1 MSVARGTTYLALDVE
16 DSDETGHVGDM
27 YGSSSLE
34 ECVVGRVQLDGN
46 RRPFKSWSTFDLVP
60 HYD

>member
-46 RRPFKSWSTFDLVP
+46 RRPKVGPPLTVVP
-60 HYD
+60 HHD